1 MVKSPKK
8 QQSPR
13 RHSTRRQS
21 PRASP
26 SASLDH
32 LLLRIP
38 PHLRTAEAAAAR
50 RAAEAEAAAARRAVA
65 RSEAAELAAL
75 QALEQGR
82 SVAGPVDMDSAP
94 GSLEDLLL
102 PIPERFR
109 TRKTQGGTRRRHK
122 SKRRK
127 SKRGKSRQEK
137 RRR

>member
-38 PHLRTAEAAAAR
+38 PHLRTAEAA
-50 RAAEAEAAAARRAVA
+50 EARRAVA

-82 SVAGPVDMDSAP
+82 RVAGPVDIDSAP

-127 SKRGKSRQEK
+127 SKRGKSRQKK

>member
-38 PHLRTAEAAAAR
+38 PHLRTHNTR
-50 RAAEAEAAAARRAVA
+50 RQSPRRL
-65 RSEAAELAAL
+65 SPNNTDAELAAL

-82 SVAGPVDMDSAP
+82 RVAGPVDMDPVP

-109 TRKTQGGTRRRHK
+109 TRKTQGGTRRRRK
-122 SKRRK
+122 SKRGKSKRGK
-127 SKRGKSRQEK
+127 SKRGKSRQKK